1 MSKKS
6 YLRLSWFI
14 SSAVAI
20 TVFTG
25 ADCPMDMPMGGGGGG
40 NGSTNPR
47 TLFVVSPNT
56 SLLTFAN
63 PGVLNGSGVTPTTEL
78 ELGIGGQIVSP
89 LDAIVTPDG
98 IMFVANGAGISI
110 FENAFTAAGPRQ
122 ADRIVEGTDSGI
134 STPVDVA
141 YDADNDVLFVS
152 ENSNGNE
159 ILVFDNVS
167 NLAFDGD
174 VIPNRTIG
182 TNDNSF
188 DAEQMRFFGGA
199 LYVVSRE
206 SVFIFENASTLDTND
221 FTADRL
227 FTSPLVDEPG
237 ISIDSMGRL
246 IVANEDDTVRIWN
259 DASTVDGSPAP
270 DLELTIQD
278 AVRIDSAVIDAN
290 DRMYAAD
297 RSRNLIYTIDNVS
310 QLASGMIQADR
321 VNEADELQ
329 TPERLFLFEE

>member
-1 MSKKS
+1 MLKVSI
-6 YLRLSWFI
+6 RQA
-14 SSAVAI
+14 SSFVGCMCCIAI
-20 TVFTG
+20 FAG
-25 ADCPMDMPMGGGGGG
+25 ADCENGMPMGGGG
-40 NGSTNPR
+40 TTPR

-56 SLLTFAN
+56 NLLTFAN
-63 PGVLNGSGVTPTTEL
+63 PGALNGAGVTPTTEL
-78 ELGIGGQIVSP
+78 ELGLGGQIVSP
-89 LDAIVTPDG
+89 KDAIVTPAG
-98 IMFVANGAGISI
+98 ILIVANSAGISI
-110 FENAFTAAGPRQ
+110 FENAFTATGPRA
-122 ADRIVEGTDSGI
+122 ADRIVEGAESGI

-141 YDADNDVLFVS
+141 YDAENDILFVS
-152 ENSNGNE
+152 EDATSNE

-174 VIPNRTIG
+174 VQPSRTIG
-182 TNDNSF
+182 TNDNAF

-206 SVFIFENASTLDTND
+206 NVLIFENASTLDTSD

-227 FTSPLVDEPG
+227 FTSPMIDEPG

-246 IVANEDDTVRIWN
+246 IVANEDDSVRIWN

-297 RSRNLIYTIDNVS
+297 RTRNLIYTIDNVS
-310 QLASGMIQADR
+310 QLSSGTVQADR